1 MKLKTAKGEKEYK
14 VKDLDF
20 TNVMCDLEDK
30 GVDIIAMMEGEDFG
44 GKTFSTMRIIT
55 SALIDEPDLKKAGKI
70 LSEHLSNGGDFS
82 TVFKAFEEVMETAG
96 FGKAATDETTTE
108 AAEEE

>member
-30 GVDIIAMMEGEDFG
+30 GVDIMAMMNGGDMG
-44 GKTFSTMRIIT
+44 GKTFSTIRT
-55 SALIDEPDLKKAGKI
+55 LTAALIGESDLKKAGQI
-70 LSEHLSNGGDFS
+70 LTEHLSNGGDFNA
-82 TVFKAFEEVMETAG
+82 VLDAFSEVMANAG
-96 FGKAATDETTTE
+96 FGEAATEDTPSAA
-108 AAEEE
+108 AAE